1 MSAVIRA
8 EGLGRVFGGGHAR
21 VVALDS
27 VSLQL
32 DPGELVVLRGPS
44 GAGKTTLVSLLAGLD
59 APTAGTVRIA
69 DGGGGEVE
77 LGRSSST
84 ALDELRVRRL
94 GVVFQSGALIPVL
107 SAAENIA
114 LPLRIAKWD
123 ARARDERVREL
134 LERVGLAPHAEQ
146 RPDELS
152 GGQQQRVGIAR
163 AIAHRPAILLAD
175 EPTGQ
180 LDSATTASIMELIE
194 SLVRDDGVA
203 ALVTTHDP
211 AVVARA
217 DRVLDL
223 HDGRIV
229 DGR

>member
-1 MSAVIRA
+1 LSALIRA
-8 EGLGRVFGGGHAR
+8 EGLGRVFGEGHAR
-21 VVALDS
+21 VVALDG
-27 VSLQL
+27 VSLEIE
-32 DPGELVVLRGPS
+32 PGELVVLRGPS
-44 GAGKTTLVSLLAGLD
+44 GAGKTTLLSLLAGLD
-59 APTAGTVRIA
+59 VPTAGSVRVRDENGA
-69 DGGGGEVE
+69 EVE
-77 LGRSSST
+77 LGGGSD
-84 ALDELRVRRL
+84 LDDLRARRL

-114 LPLRIAKWD
+114 LPLRIARWD
-123 ARARDERVREL
+123 ARARDERVAEL
-134 LERVGLAPHAEQ
+134 LQRVGLAPHAEQ

-163 AIAHRPAILLAD
+163 AVAHRPAILLAD

-180 LDSATTASIMELIE
+180 LDSATTSSIMALIE

-211 AVVARA
+211 AVVERA

-229 DGR
+229 TAA